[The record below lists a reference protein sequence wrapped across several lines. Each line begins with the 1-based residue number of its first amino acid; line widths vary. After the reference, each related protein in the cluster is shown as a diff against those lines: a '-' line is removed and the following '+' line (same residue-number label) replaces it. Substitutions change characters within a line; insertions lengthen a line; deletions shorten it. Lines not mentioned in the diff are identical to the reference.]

1 MEDKNLA
8 PSNFSV
14 QTATLPLYI
23 FADKIFVMSLRPK
36 KLLGCTK
43 TETIRLHMAANFGK
57 KLKLAYE
64 LSGDAFYSDIALT
77 ESEIQ
82 RNVSAKPPFGDKK
95 DDNAERSTKQYN
107 LSCGFREKEIGIFRE
122 YEKEERVSRVIA
134 GETVVNRRDDI
145 DSIVVAETNG
155 FSRS

>member
-1 MEDKNLA
+1 L
-8 PSNFSV
+8 
-14 QTATLPLYI
+14 
-23 FADKIFVMSLRPK
+23 
-36 KLLGCTK
+36 
-43 TETIRLHMAANFGK
+43 AANFGK

-134 GETVVNRRDDI
+134 GEAVVNRRDVNKWLLP
-145 DSIVVAETNG
+145 IVDVP
-155 FSRS
+155 